1 MFGPYWI
8 RSCLRVV
15 YFVAVRGNFGGLME
29 KIIRVKDVLV
39 CLFHE
44 PPKSECGHALSV
56 GMGVVL
62 FIAFI
67 AACVFVK
74 P

>member
-1 MFGPYWI
+1 
-8 RSCLRVV
+8 
-15 YFVAVRGNFGGLME
+15 ME

-39 CLFHE
+39 CLLHE

-56 GMGVVL
+56 GMGIVL
-62 FIAFI
+62 LVAFI